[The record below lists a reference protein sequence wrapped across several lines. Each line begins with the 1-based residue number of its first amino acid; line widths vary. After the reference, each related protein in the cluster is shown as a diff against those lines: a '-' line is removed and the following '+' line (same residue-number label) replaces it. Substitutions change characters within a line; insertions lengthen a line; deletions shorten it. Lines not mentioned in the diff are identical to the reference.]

1 MCTSKHIET
10 VRLVVNVEVKIIWK
24 EENKKYLNA
33 VQKFLDK
40 AENIKEEKLR
50 EEIIG
55 QMLKCDEI
63 LTELAIQEINKNKK
77 QKNDE

>member
-1 MCTSKHIET
+1 M
-10 VRLVVNVEVKIIWK
+10 EVKLSWK
-24 EENKKYLNA
+24 EENKKYLNE

-55 QMLKCDEI
+55 QMLKCDKI
-63 LTELAIQEINKNKK
+63 LTELAIQEINKNKNF
-77 QKNDE
+77 QNDK

>member
-1 MCTSKHIET
+1 MCKSKHIKT
-10 VRLVVNVEVKIIWK
+10 VRLVINMEVKKTWK
-24 EENKKYLNA
+24 EENKEYLSA

-55 QMLKCDEI
+55 QMLKCDKI

>member
-1 MCTSKHIET
+1 M
-10 VRLVVNVEVKIIWK
+10 EVKKTWK
-24 EENKKYLNA
+24 EENKEYLSA

-55 QMLKCDEI
+55 QMLKCDKI

>member
-1 MCTSKHIET
+1 M
-10 VRLVVNVEVKIIWK
+10 EVKLSWK
-24 EENKKYLNA
+24 EENKKYLNE

-40 AENIKEEKLR
+40 AENIKEEKLK

-55 QMLKCDEI
+55 QMLKCDKI

-77 QKNDE
+77 